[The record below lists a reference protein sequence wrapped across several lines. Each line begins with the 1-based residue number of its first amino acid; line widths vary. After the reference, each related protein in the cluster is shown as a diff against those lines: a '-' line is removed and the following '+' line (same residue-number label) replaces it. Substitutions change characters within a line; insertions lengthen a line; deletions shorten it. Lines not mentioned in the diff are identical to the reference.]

1 MDNERIAELFEGL
14 GPVSIRRLFGGKGI
28 YFDGVIVAIVL
39 RGELLLK
46 ADEQSAPDFEAA
58 GCKQWTYTGSR
69 HGKLIAMPYWSVPD
83 SAFDDPDEMLEWA
96 RAALAAGQRAET
108 KKKRKPKTRAVKARH
123 GSHG

>member
-1 MDNERIAELFEGL
+1 MDNERIAELFSGL

-58 GCKQWTYTGSR
+58 GCRQWTYTGKR
-69 HGKLIAMPYWSVPD
+69 HGKLVAMPYWSIPD
-83 SAFDDPDEMLEWA
+83 SAFDDPNEMTVWA
-96 RAALAAGQRAET
+96 RRAYEAGRRAG
-108 KKKRKPKTRAVKARH
+108 K
-123 GSHG
+123 

>member
-1 MDNERIAELFEGL
+1 MDNERIAELFAGL

-39 RGELLLK
+39 RGELMLK

-69 HGKLIAMPYWSVPD
+69 HGKLVAMPYWSI
-83 SAFDDPDEMLEWA
+83 PDERVRRSRRDEGALLGAAKAYEAGRCGA
-96 RAALAAGQRAET
+96 RRG
-108 KKKRKPKTRAVKARH
+108 K
-123 GSHG
+123 